1 MTGETQAPERLGP
14 YRLLRQIGEG
24 GMGVVHLGLDEDGRE
39 VAVKVLHPHV
49 AADLKAR
56 DRLTREVETMRRVRS
71 SQVAEVLDAEL
82 TGRQPYIVT
91 RFAPGRTLE
100 EIVLADGPLA
110 PHEVVKLA
118 RGLCAALV
126 AIHAADVI
134 HRDFK
139 PSNVMIV
146 NGEPLVID
154 FGIAHLVNA
163 TRLTQTGMFV
173 GTPGYLAPEIIRD
186 SEITQAADVH
196 ALASTVFF
204 GATGKP
210 PFGTGSFEVVCFNI
224 MEGRANVDLAP
235 AWLRGWLRQALA
247 VDPAARPTA
256 QALLRM
262 ARSLDPTVT
271 AFHEAAPPTAVLD
284 AGTRV
289 LNTDG
294 TKVLNTDGT
303 KVLNTDGTK
312 VLNTDGTKVLDG
324 QNPSPP
330 APRPPA
336 PRPPVP
342 APPAT
347 GTRIL
352 DGQPPV
358 APPPPVNGTQVL
370 PQDGTYSDLLPPV
383 EYAKPERRERRPRTE
398 PDRSVPDRSA
408 SDRSAAGAPPP
419 YVPATQPPP
428 YIPAPLSAQQRV
440 APPPYADQRV
450 AGYPAPQPTGQSR
463 PVAPPPTQPR
473 PYVPPPAPAPGP
485 QAPPRER
492 SQYRT
497 GHPLAGL
504 LLLTILVALACVLPV
519 VVSAFAVVAALC
531 LRVGE
536 YLFGDLAERRSL
548 RGNSAADPLL
558 AVVGTPWALIKALL
572 ATLVTAPL
580 AAMFGMCVWGG
591 LRFVVHLKTD
601 PAAAYAAG
609 AFVAGLFVLPGGG
622 KPRRAVSRALTGVI
636 RSPGAAMV
644 TTIILGTLAFFTVM
658 AALTM
663 LPSFVPWDQPSDVV
677 KQVTRAWQQ
686 QVDNGKMGA
695 LDLVRGL
702 FNNLMDSL
710 GLGFVSF

>member
-1 MTGETQAPERLGP
+1 MTGETRAPERLGP
-14 YRLLRQIGEG
+14 YRLLEKIGEG

-71 SQVAEVLDAEL
+71 PQVAEVLDAKL
-82 TGRQPYIVT
+82 TGGQPYIVT

-100 EIVLADGPLA
+100 ETVLTDGPLTA
-110 PHEVVKLA
+110 REVIKLA
-118 RGLCAALV
+118 QGMCAALV

-235 AWLRGWLRQALA
+235 AWLRGWLRRALA
-247 VDPAARPTA
+247 VDPAARPSA
-256 QALLRM
+256 QELHRM
-262 ARSLDPTVT
+262 ARALDPTVT
-271 AFHEAAPPTAVLD
+271 VFHEAPPASVAD
-284 AGTRV
+284 G
-289 LNTDG
+289 G

-303 KVLNTDGTK
+303 KVLNSDGTR
-312 VLNTDGTKVLDG
+312 VLNPDGTRVLDG
-324 QNPSPP
+324 QSPAPSPP
-330 APRPPA
+330 SSQ
-336 PRPPVP
+336 
-342 APPAT
+342 T
-347 GTRIL
+347 
-352 DGQPPV
+352 
-358 APPPPVNGTQVL
+358 PPPPPANGTRVL
-370 PQDGTYSDLLPPV
+370 PQDSTYSDLLPPV
-383 EYAKPERRERRPRTE
+383 EYAKPERRERRPRPE
-398 PDRSVPDRSA
+398 ADRSGV
-408 SDRSAAGAPPP
+408 GAPPP
-419 YVPATQPPP
+419 YVPATPPPP
-428 YIPAPLSAQQRV
+428 YVPAPPSAQQRV

-450 AGYPAPQPTGQSR
+450 AGYPPPRPTTPSS
-463 PVAPPPTQPR
+463 PYPPPGEAR
-473 PYVPPPAPAPGP
+473 PYVPPPAPRP
-485 QAPPRER
+485 QTQPRER
-492 SQYRT
+492 SQYRA
-497 GHPLAGL
+497 GHPLAAA

-536 YLFGDLAERRSL
+536 YLFGDLAQRRSV

-558 AVVGTPWALIKALL
+558 ALVGTPWALIKAVL

-580 AAMFGMCVWGG
+580 AAMFGMCVWGA
-591 LRFVVHLKTD
+591 LRFVVHLRTD

-622 KPRRAVSRALTGVI
+622 KPRKAVSRALTGVI

-644 TTIILGTLAFFTVM
+644 TTIALGTLAFFTVM

-663 LPSFVPWDQPSDVV
+663 VPSFVPWDQPSDVV
-677 KQVTRAWQQ
+677 EQLTRAWRE
-686 QVDNGKMGA
+686 QVNNGKMGA
-695 LDLVRGL
+695 LDLIRGL
-702 FNNLMDSL
+702 FNDLMDSL
-710 GLGFVSF
+710 GLGFVTF

>member
-1 MTGETQAPERLGP
+1 MTGETRAPERLGP

-71 SQVAEVLDAEL
+71 PQVAEVLDAQL

-100 EIVLADGPLA
+100 EVVLADGPLP
-110 PHEVVKLA
+110 PHEVVKLT

-146 NGEPLVID
+146 NGNPLVID

-235 AWLRGWLRQALA
+235 VWLRGWLRRALA
-247 VDPAARPTA
+247 VDPAARPSA
-256 QALLRM
+256 QELLRM
-262 ARSLDPTVT
+262 ARALDPTVT
-271 AFHEAAPPTAVLD
+271 AFHETTPPTSVLD
-284 AGTRV
+284 GGTRILNPDGTKILDGQVPPPPVTGTRV
-289 LNTDG
+289 LDG
-294 TKVLNTDGT
+294 
-303 KVLNTDGTK
+303 
-312 VLNTDGTKVLDG
+312 
-324 QNPSPP
+324 
-330 APRPPA
+330 
-336 PRPPVP
+336 
-342 APPAT
+342 
-347 GTRIL
+347 
-352 DGQPPV
+352 
-358 APPPPVNGTQVL
+358 APPPPPPANGTRVLDGAPPPPPANGTRVLDGTPPPPPANGTQVL

-383 EYAKPERRERRPRTE
+383 EYAKPERRERRPRSE
-398 PDRSVPDRSA
+398 PSR
-408 SDRSAAGAPPP
+408 
-419 YVPATQPPP
+419 PADDAPPP
-428 YIPAPLSAQQRV
+428 YIPAPQPPPYVPAPPSAQQRAV
-440 APPPYADQRV
+440 PPTPRTDQRV
-450 AGYPAPQPTGQSR
+450 AGYPAPQST
-463 PVAPPPTQPR
+463 APPYTPPVEPR
-473 PYVPPPAPAPGP
+473 PYTPPPAPQP
-485 QAPPRER
+485 QAPQRER

-497 GHPLAGL
+497 GHPLAAL
-504 LLLTILVALACVLPV
+504 LLLAIVVGVACVLPV
-519 VVSAFAVVAALC
+519 IGSVIGLVAVLC

-536 YLFGDLAERRSL
+536 YLFGDLAERRSV

-558 AVVGTPWALIKALL
+558 AVVGTPWALIKAAF
-572 ATLVTAPL
+572 ATLITAPL
-580 AAMFGMCVWGG
+580 AAMFGMCVWGA
-591 LRFVVHLKTD
+591 LRFMVGMKTD

-609 AFVAGLFVLPGGG
+609 AFVAGLFVLPGGR
-622 KPRRAVSRALTGVI
+622 KPRKAVSRALTGVI

-644 TTIILGTLAFFTVM
+644 TTIVLGTLAFFVVM
-658 AALTM
+658 AAVTM
-663 LPSFVPWDQPSDVV
+663 IPSFVPWEQPSHVV
-677 KQVTRAWQQ
+677 RQVTGAWEQ
-686 QVDNGKMGA
+686 QVNNGKMGA
-695 LDLVRGL
+695 IDLVRGL

-710 GLGFVSF
+710 GLGFVTF